1 MTGHAR
7 PLRFNAFVMNT
18 ASHIQHGQWR
28 RPDARQH
35 EFNDVDL
42 WIEVAQTLERGAF
55 DALFFADV
63 VGVYG
68 PVGGDYTVNAR
79 EGLQLPNND
88 PSVLLGALATHTTHL
103 GLAFTSSIL
112 QAHPFEFAR
121 RVSTLDHISRGRV
134 AWNIVTSYQENAA
147 RNFGLDRLGEH
158 DGRYDQAAE
167 YLDVVYKLWEGSW
180 DDDALRQD
188 KAGAFSEAAG
198 IHRISH
204 EGEYYRV
211 EGPHLSAPSPQR
223 TPFLFQAGS
232 SPKGRQFA
240 GTHAEAQFVGGST
253 PEQVRAIIDDTRDV
267 AVAAGR
273 GPGDILF
280 YVALSFIVGST
291 EEEARRLEREYD
303 EYASEEAFLAH
314 ANLGVAQDD
323 GTPYPPDTLLRDITT
338 NGNRSTLASVTR
350 GIEGREATVR
360 DLGVLTAQRHVR
372 VVGTPDQIADQLE
385 GWRAAGVDGVNVVNW
400 VLPGSYTDFVDHV
413 TPVLQKRGLQQREY
427 TPGSLREKLTGSA
440 RTNERHPSARYR
452 GAFRKPARPG
462 G

>member
-1 MTGHAR
+1 M
-7 PLRFNAFVMNT
+7 RFNAFVMNT

-55 DALFFADV
+55 DALFLADV

-68 PVGGDYTVNAR
+68 PVGGNYAVNAR

-134 AWNIVTSYQENAA
+134 AWNIVTSFQESAA
-147 RNFGLDRLGEH
+147 RNFGLDRLGDH
-158 DGRYDQAAE
+158 DSRYDQAAE

-180 DDDALRQD
+180 DDDALLRD
-188 KAGAFSEAAG
+188 KAGAFSDVDR
-198 IHRISH
+198 IHRINH
-204 EGEYYRV
+204 EGEHYRV
-211 EGPHLSAPSPQR
+211 EGPHLSSPSPQR

-253 PEQVRAIIDDTRDV
+253 PEQVRTIISDTRDV
-267 AVAAGR
+267 AVAQGR
-273 GPGDILF
+273 GPHDILF
-280 YVALSFIVGST
+280 YVALSFIIGST
-291 EEEARRLEREYD
+291 EEEAKRLEREYD
-303 EYASEEAFLAH
+303 EYASEEGFLAH

-338 NGNRSTLASVTR
+338 NGNRSTLASVTHR
-350 GIEGREATVR
+350 IEGREPTVR
-360 DLGVLTAQRHVR
+360 DLGELSAKRHIR
-372 VVGTPDQIADQLE
+372 VVGTPDQIADQLND
-385 GWRAAGVDGVNVVNW
+385 WRAAGVDGVNVVNW

-413 TPVLQKRGLQQREY
+413 TPVLQERGLQQRDY
-427 TPGSLREKLTGSA
+427 APGSLREKLTGSA
-440 RTNERHPSARYR
+440 RTNERHPSAKYR
-452 GAFRKPARPG
+452 GAFR
-462 G
+462 

>member
-1 MTGHAR
+1 M
-7 PLRFNAFVMNT
+7 RFNAFVMNT

-55 DALFFADV
+55 DALFLADV

-68 PVGGDYTVNAR
+68 PVGGNYAVNAR

-134 AWNIVTSYQENAA
+134 AWNIVTSFQESAA
-147 RNFGLDRLGEH
+147 RNFGLDRLGDH
-158 DGRYDQAAE
+158 DSRYDQAAE

-180 DDDALRQD
+180 DDDALLRD
-188 KAGAFSEAAG
+188 KAGAFSDVDG
-198 IHRISH
+198 IHRINH
-204 EGEYYRV
+204 AGEYYRV
-211 EGPHLSAPSPQR
+211 EGPHLSSPSPQR

-240 GTHAEAQFVGGST
+240 GTHAEAQFVGGSA
-253 PEQVRAIIDDTRDV
+253 PEQVRTIIRDTREV
-267 AVAAGR
+267 AVAQGR
-273 GPGDILF
+273 GPDDILF
-280 YVALSFIVGST
+280 YVALSFIIGST
-291 EEEARRLEREYD
+291 EDEAKRLEREYD
-303 EYASEEAFLAH
+303 EYANEEGFLAH
-314 ANLGVAQDD
+314 ANLGVAQGD

-338 NGNRSTLASVTR
+338 NGNRSTLASVTHSF
-350 GIEGREATVR
+350 EGREPTVR
-360 DLGVLTAQRHVR
+360 DLGVLSAKRHIR
-372 VVGTPDQIADQLE
+372 VVGTPDQIADQLDD
-385 GWRAAGVDGVNVVNW
+385 WRAAGVDGVNVVNW

-413 TPVLQKRGLQQREY
+413 TPVLQERGLQQREY
-427 TPGSLREKLTGSA
+427 APGSLREKLTGSA
-440 RTNERHPSARYR
+440 RTNERHPSAKYR
-452 GAFRKPARPG
+452 GAFR
-462 G
+462 